1 MRKNILFGLIILSF
15 VLAGCKQDAKE
26 EKEASTEVTK
36 ELSGGQEEVTE
47 TATERLSDM
56 EGVWTDYAEYLD
68 SISGATM
75 DIQKQIEVFAQNR
88 DKWATDIDFADEQYK
103 FTLADLDMDGQVE
116 LLVSNTG
123 GTGFFTSTSFYN
135 VDKNGKLK
143 VMASFYTMY
152 DFAKKIG
159 KDKIEVTNMVPAGTE
174 PHDWEPSTKDLIELE
189 KSDVFIYNG
198 AGMEQWVD
206 DVLESLD
213 TEELTSVEA
222 SKGIKLLKDTDAYEH
237 DHEHESENDP
247 HVWLDPQNA
256 KYEMN
261 QIKKA
266 LIKADPDNK
275 DYYEA
280 NYKKEAA
287 RCDELDQQYK
297 KELAQV
303 SKRELVV
310 AHEAFGYLCK
320 AYDLEQMGIEG
331 LSADDEPD
339 PKQMSEVIEF
349 AKKHKVKTI
358 FFEELVSPKVAKT
371 IAKETGASA
380 KMLNPLEGLSNKKIK
395 AGQDY
400 FSVMKQNLSAIKEA
414 LSE

>member
-1 MRKNILFGLIILSF
+1 MKKKILPILMSILAIVCIMTGCTGSTAKKN
-15 VLAGCKQDAKE
+15 
-26 EKEASTEVTK
+26 
-36 ELSGGQEEVTE
+36 
-47 TATERLSDM
+47 
-56 EGVWTDYAEYLD
+56 
-68 SISGATM
+68 
-75 DIQKQIEVFAQNR
+75 
-88 DKWATDIDFADEQYK
+88 
-103 FTLADLDMDGQVE
+103 
-116 LLVSNTG
+116 
-123 GTGFFTSTSFYN
+123 
-135 VDKNGKLK
+135 NGKLK

-159 KDKIEVTNMVPAGTE
+159 GDKVEVINMVPAGTE
-174 PHDWEPSTKDLIELE
+174 PHDWEPSTKDLIEME

-213 TEELTSVEA
+213 TEELTTVEA
-222 SKGIKLLKDTDAYEH
+222 SKGIKLLKDSDAHEH
-237 DHEHESENDP
+237 DHEHSSENDP

-261 QIKKA
+261 KIKKA
-266 LIKADPDNK
+266 LIKADPKNK
-275 DYYEA
+275 DYYES
-280 NYKKEAA
+280 NYQKEAKK
-287 RCDELDQQYK
+287 CDELDQLYQE
-297 KELAQV
+297 ELAKV
-303 SKRELVV
+303 SRRELVV

-320 AYDLEQMGIEG
+320 AYNLTQMGIEG

-339 PKQMSEVIEF
+339 PKQMSEVINF

-395 AGQDY
+395 AGEDY
-400 FSVMKQNLSAIKEA
+400 FSVMRQNLSAIKEA

>member
-1 MRKNILFGLIILSF
+1 
-15 VLAGCKQDAKE
+15 
-26 EKEASTEVTK
+26 
-36 ELSGGQEEVTE
+36 
-47 TATERLSDM
+47 
-56 EGVWTDYAEYLD
+56 
-68 SISGATM
+68 
-75 DIQKQIEVFAQNR
+75 
-88 DKWATDIDFADEQYK
+88 
-103 FTLADLDMDGQVE
+103 
-116 LLVSNTG
+116 
-123 GTGFFTSTSFYN
+123 
-135 VDKNGKLK
+135 
-143 VMASFYTMY
+143 MASFYTMY

-222 SKGIKLLKDTDAYEH
+222 SKGIKLLKGTDAHEH

-280 NYKKEAA
+280 NYKKEAS

>member
-1 MRKNILFGLIILSF
+1 MKRKLLSILVCITTLS
-15 VLAGCKQDAKE
+15 LCLMGC
-26 EKEASTEVTK
+26 TGNTTK
-36 ELSGGQEEVTE
+36 
-47 TATERLSDM
+47 
-56 EGVWTDYAEYLD
+56 
-68 SISGATM
+68 
-75 DIQKQIEVFAQNR
+75 KN
-88 DKWATDIDFADEQYK
+88 
-103 FTLADLDMDGQVE
+103 
-116 LLVSNTG
+116 
-123 GTGFFTSTSFYN
+123 
-135 VDKNGKLK
+135 KNGKLK

-222 SKGIKLLKDTDAYEH
+222 SKGIKLLKDTDAHEH

-349 AKKHKVKTI
+349 AK
-358 FFEELVSPKVAKT
+358 
-371 IAKETGASA
+371 ET
-380 KMLNPLEGLSNKKIK
+380 
-395 AGQDY
+395 
-400 FSVMKQNLSAIKEA
+400 
-414 LSE
+414 

>member
-1 MRKNILFGLIILSF
+1 MKRKLLSILVCITTLS
-15 VLAGCKQDAKE
+15 LCLMGC
-26 EKEASTEVTK
+26 TGNTTK
-36 ELSGGQEEVTE
+36 
-47 TATERLSDM
+47 
-56 EGVWTDYAEYLD
+56 
-68 SISGATM
+68 
-75 DIQKQIEVFAQNR
+75 KN
-88 DKWATDIDFADEQYK
+88 
-103 FTLADLDMDGQVE
+103 
-116 LLVSNTG
+116 
-123 GTGFFTSTSFYN
+123 
-135 VDKNGKLK
+135 KNGKLK

-222 SKGIKLLKDTDAYEH
+222 SKGIKLLKDTDAHEH

-339 PKQMSEVIEF
+339 LKQMSEVIEF

>member
-1 MRKNILFGLIILSF
+1 MKKKILPILMSILAFALITTGCTGNKN
-15 VLAGCKQDAKE
+15 KNK
-26 EKEASTEVTK
+26 
-36 ELSGGQEEVTE
+36 
-47 TATERLSDM
+47 
-56 EGVWTDYAEYLD
+56 
-68 SISGATM
+68 
-75 DIQKQIEVFAQNR
+75 N
-88 DKWATDIDFADEQYK
+88 
-103 FTLADLDMDGQVE
+103 
-116 LLVSNTG
+116 
-123 GTGFFTSTSFYN
+123 
-135 VDKNGKLK
+135 NGKLK

-159 KDKIEVTNMVPAGTE
+159 GDKVEVTNMVPAGTE
-174 PHDWEPSTKDLIELE
+174 PHDWEPSTKDLIEME

-213 TEELTSVEA
+213 TEELTTVETA
-222 SKGIKLLKDTDAYEH
+222 KGINLIKDSDAHEH
-237 DHEHESENDP
+237 DHQHSSENDP

-256 KYEMN
+256 KYQMN
-261 QIKKA
+261 KIKKA
-266 LIKADPDNK
+266 LIKADPKNK

-280 NYKKEAA
+280 NYQKEAKK
-287 RCDELDQQYK
+287 CDELDQLYK
-297 KELAQV
+297 KELSKV

-320 AYDLEQMGIEG
+320 AYNLTQMGIEG

-339 PKQMSEVIEF
+339 PKQMSEVINF

-395 AGQDY
+395 AGEDY

>member
-1 MRKNILFGLIILSF
+1 
-15 VLAGCKQDAKE
+15 
-26 EKEASTEVTK
+26 
-36 ELSGGQEEVTE
+36 
-47 TATERLSDM
+47 
-56 EGVWTDYAEYLD
+56 
-68 SISGATM
+68 
-75 DIQKQIEVFAQNR
+75 
-88 DKWATDIDFADEQYK
+88 
-103 FTLADLDMDGQVE
+103 
-116 LLVSNTG
+116 
-123 GTGFFTSTSFYN
+123 
-135 VDKNGKLK
+135 
-143 VMASFYTMY
+143 MASFYTMY

-174 PHDWEPSTKDLIELE
+174 PHDWEPSTKELIELE

-222 SKGIKLLKDTDAYEH
+222 SKGIKLLKDTDAHEH

>member
-1 MRKNILFGLIILSF
+1 MKKKILSILMCMA
-15 VLAGCKQDAKE
+15 VIHLCLMGC
-26 EKEASTEVTK
+26 T
-36 ELSGGQEEVTE
+36 
-47 TATERLSDM
+47 
-56 EGVWTDYAEYLD
+56 
-68 SISGATM
+68 
-75 DIQKQIEVFAQNR
+75 
-88 DKWATDIDFADEQYK
+88 
-103 FTLADLDMDGQVE
+103 
-116 LLVSNTG
+116 SNTA
-123 GTGFFTSTSFYN
+123 N
-135 VDKNGKLK
+135 KKNNKKLK
-143 VMASFYTMY
+143 VTASFYIMY

-159 KDKIEVTNMVPAGTE
+159 GNKVEVTNMVPAGTE
-174 PHDWEPSTKDLIELE
+174 PHDWEPSTKDLIEME

-213 TEELTSVEA
+213 TEELTTVEA
-222 SKGIKLLKDTDAYEH
+222 SKGIKLLKDSDAHDH
-237 DHEHESENDP
+237 DHEHSSENDP

-261 QIKKA
+261 KIKEA
-266 LIKADPDNK
+266 LIKADPKNK
-275 DYYEA
+275 DYYES
-280 NYKKEAA
+280 NYQKEAKK
-287 RCDELDQQYK
+287 CDELDQLYK
-297 KELAQV
+297 KKLAQV

-310 AHEAFGYLCK
+310 AHEAFGYLCE
-320 AYDLEQMGIEG
+320 AYNLTQMGIEG

-380 KMLNPLEGLSNKKIK
+380 KKLDPLEGLSNKRIK
-395 AGQDY
+395 AGEDY

>member
-1 MRKNILFGLIILSF
+1 M
-15 VLAGCKQDAKE
+15 
-26 EKEASTEVTK
+26 
-36 ELSGGQEEVTE
+36 
-47 TATERLSDM
+47 
-56 EGVWTDYAEYLD
+56 
-68 SISGATM
+68 
-75 DIQKQIEVFAQNR
+75 
-88 DKWATDIDFADEQYK
+88 
-103 FTLADLDMDGQVE
+103 
-116 LLVSNTG
+116 
-123 GTGFFTSTSFYN
+123 
-135 VDKNGKLK
+135 
-143 VMASFYTMY
+143 
-152 DFAKKIG
+152 
-159 KDKIEVTNMVPAGTE
+159 
-174 PHDWEPSTKDLIELE
+174 
-189 KSDVFIYNG
+189 
-198 AGMEQWVD
+198 
-206 DVLESLD
+206 
-213 TEELTSVEA
+213 
-222 SKGIKLLKDTDAYEH
+222 LKDTDAHEH

-297 KELAQV
+297 K
-303 SKRELVV
+303 
-310 AHEAFGYLCK
+310 
-320 AYDLEQMGIEG
+320 EG

>member
-1 MRKNILFGLIILSF
+1 MKKKMISILFAILAISMMIT
-15 VLAGCKQDAKE
+15 GCKKDQTNK
-26 EKEASTEVTK
+26 
-36 ELSGGQEEVTE
+36 
-47 TATERLSDM
+47 
-56 EGVWTDYAEYLD
+56 
-68 SISGATM
+68 
-75 DIQKQIEVFAQNR
+75 
-88 DKWATDIDFADEQYK
+88 
-103 FTLADLDMDGQVE
+103 
-116 LLVSNTG
+116 
-123 GTGFFTSTSFYN
+123 
-135 VDKNGKLK
+135 KNSGKLK
-143 VMASFYTMY
+143 VTASFYTMY

-159 KDKIEVTNMVPAGTE
+159 GDKVEVVNMVPAGTE

-213 TEELTSVEA
+213 TDELISVEA
-222 SKGIKLLKDTDAYEH
+222 SKGIKLLQSEDTH
-237 DHEHESENDP
+237 DHKDANKSESTHHGHSHDGENDP

-266 LIKADPDNK
+266 LIKADHKNK

-280 NYKKEAA
+280 NYQTYAKQ
-287 RCDELDQQYK
+287 CDELDALYK
-297 KELAQV
+297 KELSKVA
-303 SKRELVV
+303 KRELVV
-310 AHEAFGYLCK
+310 AHEAFGYLCH

-331 LSADDEPD
+331 LSAEDEPD
-339 PKQMSEVIEF
+339 PKQMSEVIKF
-349 AKKHKVKTI
+349 AKEHKVNTI

-400 FSVMKQNLSAIKEA
+400 FSVMKQNLSAIKKA
-414 LSE
+414 LSK

>member
-1 MRKNILFGLIILSF
+1 MKRKLLSILVCITTLS
-15 VLAGCKQDAKE
+15 LCLMGC
-26 EKEASTEVTK
+26 TGNTTK
-36 ELSGGQEEVTE
+36 
-47 TATERLSDM
+47 
-56 EGVWTDYAEYLD
+56 
-68 SISGATM
+68 
-75 DIQKQIEVFAQNR
+75 KN
-88 DKWATDIDFADEQYK
+88 
-103 FTLADLDMDGQVE
+103 
-116 LLVSNTG
+116 
-123 GTGFFTSTSFYN
+123 
-135 VDKNGKLK
+135 KNGKLK

-222 SKGIKLLKDTDAYEH
+222 SKGIKLLKDTDAHEH

-266 LIKADPDNK
+266 LIKADSDNK

-371 IAKETGASA
+371 IAKETGASV